1 MSQLDTFTNM
11 LTGLSRGT
19 FDELILYRGGSYQDL
34 NTIFNGLGGGSGAIT
49 ALVGAGAAVVSGT
62 GSSRTIT
69 VDLSSHATT
78 AAVNALLANYVLT
91 SAYNTAMATKLD
103 GLTAGS
109 GIQITGSGTA
119 RAIACTASPLTLQL
133 DGATQ
138 AGATT
143 LNFVGN
149 NASLSAGVLNISRM
163 AWQDKVVLRYSNA
176 ASDKDLT
183 QGNSGELLWNGS
195 QVALTSQTFQQINT
209 VAPLSASGANIITLE
224 TLWKPST
231 VSVGVGLQTTVN
243 DANGTL
249 TLTLDGTESRSALKL
264 IDTQSVVRPLA
275 ASIRAR
281 SSGMAPSS
289 WMSTV

>member
-1 MSQLDTFTNM
+1 M
-11 LTGLSRGT
+11 
-19 FDELILYRGGSYQDL
+19 
-34 NTIFNGLGGGSGAIT
+34 
-49 ALVGAGAAVVSGT
+49 
-62 GSSRTIT
+62 
-69 VDLSSHATT
+69 DLSSHATT

-109 GIQITGSGTA
+109 GIQISGSGTT
-119 RAIACTASPLTLQL
+119 RAITCTVSPLTLQL
-133 DGATQ
+133 DGAIQT
-138 AGATT
+138 GDTT

-176 ASDKDLT
+176 ASDKDFT

-231 VSVGVGLQTTVN
+231 VSVGVGLQTTAN
-243 DANGTL
+243 NANGTL

-275 ASIRAR
+275 ASITGALVWN
-281 SSGMAPSS
+281 G
-289 WMSTV
+289 TQLVDIND